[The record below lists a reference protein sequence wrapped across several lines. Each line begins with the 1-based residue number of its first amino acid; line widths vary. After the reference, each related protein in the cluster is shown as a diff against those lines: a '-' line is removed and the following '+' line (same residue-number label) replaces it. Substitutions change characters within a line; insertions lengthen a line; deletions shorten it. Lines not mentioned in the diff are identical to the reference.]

1 MVLTQC
7 ACIHN
12 KGIIK
17 GLREASPHGSLT
29 LMAVQRENP
38 LGKLEKQDWRQSQ
51 DQHRT
56 QKKIQDER
64 VDTIGELWHKLWG
77 KWGLPDEKLNTWT
90 GTATDTHR
98 QDRGSLPGF
107 RMNPVTLLSHY
118 STSPSPLF
126 SFNAQRTASL
136 SLQLCKPIFHPLSP
150 NPPLLPTFSL
160 HFRNGCGNTSTDI
173 QTASRL
179 PNRAEGEPLSFFEK
193 RIYKHN
199 NLSWVIRI
207 KRCSQYMGQWSLSR
221 LVMLATLE
229 KMARTIYKASSPKND
244 SIVQHTLVIRP
255 SLHNNGL
262 RL

>member
-1 MVLTQC
+1 MPSSVNSGSKCFPDTQPTWKTYCSRRVGVNASADEILDEYDFMVLTQC

-12 KGIIK
+12 KGIIT
-17 GLREASPHGSLT
+17 GLREARPHGSLT

-98 QDRGSLPGF
+98 QDCGSLPGF
-107 RMNPVTLLSHY
+107 RMNSVTLLSHY

-126 SFNAQRTASL
+126 LFNAQRTASL

-150 NPPLLPTFSL
+150 NPPLLPTFSP
-160 HFRNGCGNTSTDI
+160 F
-173 QTASRL
+173 
-179 PNRAEGEPLSFFEK
+179 
-193 RIYKHN
+193 
-199 NLSWVIRI
+199 
-207 KRCSQYMGQWSLSR
+207 
-221 LVMLATLE
+221 
-229 KMARTIYKASSPKND
+229 
-244 SIVQHTLVIRP
+244 
-255 SLHNNGL
+255 
-262 RL
+262 